1 MTRMNTITLLN
12 TDFDNTTADLLLHD
26 RTYRFIVP
34 VNVDVLI
41 TLQRNERLYHY
52 LREYRSQTKIVL
64 DSQVLRLLASLFLR
78 RHFQEVIIGAD
89 FMQQLY
95 KTQCKSSTSKFFLLG
110 GAGNNAEVA
119 SKTINKKVG
128 FDLVVDH
135 FSPPYGFENDRQKCL
150 SIVDRVNTSG
160 ANVLIVGLG
169 CPKQECFI
177 YSYCELMPG
186 IHQFIAVGAAID
198 YEAGAKKR
206 APLVFRKCACEWLY
220 RLVQE
225 PKRLAHRYL
234 ITDMAIFGYLAKQK
248 FGFYKNPFSIE
259 E

>member
-1 MTRMNTITLLN
+1 MSTITLLN
-12 TDFDNTTADLLLHD
+12 IDLDNTTADLLLHD
-26 RTYRFIVP
+26 KTCRFIVP
-34 VNVDVLI
+34 VNVDVLM
-41 TLQRNERLYHY
+41 TLQRDERLYHY
-52 LREYRSQTKIVL
+52 LREYRAQTRIVL
-64 DSQVLRLLASLFLR
+64 DSKVLRLLTCLFLR
-78 RHFQEVIIGAD
+78 RHFQEVIVGTD
-89 FMQQLY
+89 FLQKLY
-95 KTQCKSSTSKFFLLG
+95 KTRCKGSASKFFLLG
-110 GAGNNAEVA
+110 GAGTNAEAA
-119 SKTINKKVG
+119 SEAINKKVG

-135 FSPPYGFENDRQKCL
+135 FSPPYGFENDPQKCL

-169 CPKQECFI
+169 CPKQEHFI
-177 YSYCELMPG
+177 YSYCELMSE

-206 APLVFRKCACEWLY
+206 APLLFRKCACEWLY
-220 RLVQE
+220 RLIQE

-248 FGFYKNPFSIE
+248 FGFYKNPFSVE